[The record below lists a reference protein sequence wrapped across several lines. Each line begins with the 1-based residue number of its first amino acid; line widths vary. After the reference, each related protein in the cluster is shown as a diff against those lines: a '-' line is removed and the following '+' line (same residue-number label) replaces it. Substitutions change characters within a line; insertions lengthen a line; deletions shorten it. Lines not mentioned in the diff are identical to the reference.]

1 MDLKQEA
8 GSAESD
14 SSIVDI
20 GQIYEVDS
28 CQKMEEVEDHQS
40 KIRFKRERITFTSQQ
55 LEILEELFKK
65 SGYPDVSEIGVMKE
79 KTQLSESKLV
89 VWFKNRRAKARR
101 QIRDLDEQMPS
112 KESPSVGTS
121 IFVNVNKDN
130 PASMRKPA
138 RKKLKKPPTKLK
150 NQTTSGHVPH
160 SVPGSSSSVPR
171 FSSQVPES
179 SSDPNYQPRSQQP
192 IQFTYHQLPTD
203 QDITEAAAVTVSA
216 QFKPILLKILMQA
229 PD

>member
-28 CQKMEEVEDHQS
+28 CQKMEEVEDHQA

-55 LEILEELFKK
+55 LEILEEFFKK

-112 KESPSVGTS
+112 KESPSFGTS

-138 RKKLKKPPTKLK
+138 RKKLKKPSTKLK

-160 SVPGSSSSVPR
+160 SVPGSSSS
-171 FSSQVPES
+171 
-179 SSDPNYQPRSQQP
+179 DPNYQPWSHQP
-192 IQFTYHQLPTD
+192 IRFTYHQLPKTY
-203 QDITEAAAVTVSA
+203 QK
-216 QFKPILLKILMQA
+216 QQ
-229 PD
+229 